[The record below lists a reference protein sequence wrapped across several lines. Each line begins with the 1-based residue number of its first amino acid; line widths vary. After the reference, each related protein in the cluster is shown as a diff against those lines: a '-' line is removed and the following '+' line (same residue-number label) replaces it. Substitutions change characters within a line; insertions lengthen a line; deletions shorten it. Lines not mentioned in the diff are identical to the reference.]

1 MLFFLKL
8 TLFPSIPC
16 SYVLSTFFHH
26 PMLPTVFLLIFFNR
40 NIHLS
45 AQLLSFKPLTWTIFK
60 GQILQSDDIFSLMCC
75 EQAWGIFFIFEL
87 LYALSLAQQ
96 KGKKELAFFT
106 IPTWITDDLFHLHEA
121 RDLQQVQ

>member
-1 MLFFLKL
+1 
-8 TLFPSIPC
+8 
-16 SYVLSTFFHH
+16 
-26 PMLPTVFLLIFFNR
+26 
-40 NIHLS
+40 
-45 AQLLSFKPLTWTIFK
+45 
-60 GQILQSDDIFSLMCC
+60 MCC

-121 RDLQQVQ
+121 RDLQQVQYAIDWLFAFFLSFFAILPTAHILIGFTKEFFHLHEAWDLHQVMQLIN